1 MIFLFFF
8 SFQVAPLIIGPLVEN
23 DDLPSYQ
30 FAEFIFAGCASVAAC
45 TTMLLILVD
54 GYTGDG
60 LLYSGSKRIRM
71 MQAKQV
77 RLLRQQ
83 KKEKRRKRER
93 EAAAAAIG
101 QKGSGGGG
109 GSGGSGGSGS
119 DQRTGY
125 GAMVLSNGML
135 MSSWQSSVGSSSPTW
150 SPSSS
155 TGGGGGEGMQSS
167 ASSILSPKTAT
178 EMRST

>member
-93 EAAAAAIG
+93 EAAAAEPESG
-101 QKGSGGGG
+101 TEEEELSDDEVTTTTSTSRSKG
-109 GSGGSGGSGS
+109 
-119 DQRTGY
+119 RKK
-125 GAMVLSNGML
+125 AK
-135 MSSWQSSVGSSSPTW
+135 
-150 SPSSS
+150 
-155 TGGGGGEGMQSS
+155 
-167 ASSILSPKTAT
+167 AK
-178 EMRST
+178 

>member
-1 MIFLFFF
+1 MNIFFI
-8 SFQVAPLIIGPLVEN
+8 FQVAPLIVGPLVEN

-30 FAEFIFAGCASVAAC
+30 FAEFIFAGCAGVAAC
-45 TTMLLILVD
+45 TTMLLIFVD

-77 RLLRQQ
+77 RLLRHK
-83 KKEKRRKRER
+83 KKENRRKRER
-93 EAAAAAIG
+93 EATAAAIG

-109 GSGGSGGSGS
+109 GGGGGGGRGGS